1 MSKTDKSLIDIE
13 FVKINLKRFSS
24 YTLTGLLYD
33 LKPVRIYYMGNM
45 ALISCKDPSYARHG
59 FNGIRQ
65 VKNPDLT
72 KYQEI
77 GFKVINSN
85 YYVAGWNHGGA

>member
-1 MSKTDKSLIDIE
+1 M
-13 FVKINLKRFSS
+13 
-24 YTLTGLLYD
+24 LYD
-33 LKPVRIYYMGNM
+33 LKPVQIYYNGNM
-45 ALISCKDPSYARHG
+45 VLISCNDSSYARHE
-59 FNGIRQ
+59 FIGIRQ

-85 YYVAGWNHGGA
+85 YYVAGWNDGGGLI